1 VLFLTLREMRAH
13 ARRLAGTSLAVVL
26 GVAFLTGTLVLGSTL
41 RRNFDDLFAGAVA
54 GQDVVVRSETLMEMD
69 SPRGLIDL
77 SLVERVEAV
86 DGVAHAEPE
95 VSGLGQLLGA
105 DGEPIGGMGPPQLAG
120 SWTED
125 PELNPYRLAEGRAPE
140 RSGEAVVDRNTLERG
155 DLALGDT
162 TTLLTPEPFEVTI
175 VGVATFGDEDG
186 MAGVTYTGLTLED
199 AMAQVTGSPDGVS
212 SIAVRAEEGV
222 SPEELAERLDAALPD
237 GVEAVT
243 GEALADEQMD
253 EIADTFLDMMLAML
267 TTFAGIALLV
277 ATFSIYN
284 TFSIL
289 VAQRTRQVAL
299 LRAIG
304 AGRGQVLRT
313 VVIEALVV
321 GLVAAAVGLVGGLG
335 VAALLT
341 ALFDLAGFALPT
353 GGMVVTASTVV
364 AGLVVGVV
372 TTLVAAAA
380 PAVRATRVAPLA
392 ALRDAEVERTS
403 PSRARAVVGGAVLA
417 AGVGLTLAAA
427 TSEGGNVAVAG
438 LGAVLTVVSAVVLGP
453 VVARRAVAVLGAPVA
468 RLRGVPGGL
477 ARENAMRNP
486 RRTAATASALM
497 VGVAVV
503 TLFTVFASS
512 LEASLEDTLDRSL
525 ASDLVVNDG
534 AWGGGGF
541 SPGLADELAT
551 LDEVEVATGLGTGEV
566 RIDDDVKSVSVAEPA
581 ELARVADLGVTAG
594 SLTDVG
600 DGRIAVAE
608 DTASS
613 HGWAVGD
620 TVEVTFVDGR
630 TEELA
635 VAATYEVDDLTGGY
649 LLPRSVWE
657 RHALQPTDRMVL
669 VDVADGVDL
678 DEAEAAV
685 TEVADRFGGPNVED
699 REEFTATMTAGV
711 DMMIGV
717 VYALL
722 ALAVVIALM
731 GIANTLSLA
740 VHERVRELGL
750 LRAVGTTRAQVRSA
764 VRWESVVLAV
774 FGAAGG
780 VALGVF
786 LGWALVETV
795 SAATGNLGSFAL
807 PTGTLAV
814 VLVAGALA
822 GALAS
827 VRPARRAARLDVL
840 TAIASP

>member
-13 ARRLAGTSLAVVL
+13 ARRLAGASLAVVL

-41 RRNFDDLFAGAVA
+41 RSNFDDLFADAVA

-77 SLVERVEAV
+77 SLVERVAAV
-86 DGVAHAEPE
+86 DGVARAEPE
-95 VSGLGQLLGA
+95 VSGIGQLLGS

-125 PELNPYRLAEGRAPE
+125 PELNAFRLAEGRAPE
-140 RSGEAVVDRNTLERG
+140 RSGEAVVDRSTLERG
-155 DLALGDT
+155 DLAIGDT
-162 TTLLTPEPFEVTI
+162 TTLLTPEPVEVTI
-175 VGVATFGDEDG
+175 VGVATFGDRDG
-186 MAGVTYTGLTLED
+186 MAGVTFTGLTLED
-199 AMAQVTGSPDGVS
+199 AMAHLTGSADGVS

-222 SPEELAERLDAALPD
+222 SPDELAERLDAVLPG

-243 GEALADEQMD
+243 GEALADEQVD

-313 VVIEALVV
+313 VVLEALVV

-364 AGLVVGVV
+364 TGLVVGVA

-392 ALRDAEVERTS
+392 ALRDAAVERTT
-403 PSRARAVVGGAVLA
+403 PSRARAVAGAAVLA
-417 AGVGLTLAAA
+417 TGVGLTLAAA
-427 TSEGGNVAVAG
+427 TSEGGSVTVAG
-438 LGAVLTVVSAVVLGP
+438 VGAVLTVVSAVVLGP
-453 VVARRAVAVLGAPVA
+453 VVARRAVSVLGAPVA

-477 ARENAMRNP
+477 ARQNAVRNP

-512 LEASLEDTLDRSL
+512 LEASLEDTLDRTL

-541 SPGLADELAT
+541 SPALADEVAA

-566 RIDDDVKSVSVAEPA
+566 RVDGDVKSVSVADPA

-594 SLTDVG
+594 SLADVG
-600 DGRIAVAE
+600 DGRIAVAD

-635 VAATYEVDDLTGGY
+635 IAATYEADDLTGGY
-649 LLPRSVWE
+649 LLPRDVWE
-657 RHALQPTDRMVL
+657 PHALQSTDRMVL

-678 DEAEAAV
+678 DEAKAAV

-740 VHERVRELGL
+740 VHERSRELGL
-750 LRAVGTTRAQVRSA
+750 LRAVGTTRAQLRSA

-780 VALGVF
+780 IALGVF

-795 SAATGNLGSFAL
+795 SAATGGLGSFAL
-807 PTGTLAV
+807 PTGSLAV

-840 TAIASP
+840 TAIAAP